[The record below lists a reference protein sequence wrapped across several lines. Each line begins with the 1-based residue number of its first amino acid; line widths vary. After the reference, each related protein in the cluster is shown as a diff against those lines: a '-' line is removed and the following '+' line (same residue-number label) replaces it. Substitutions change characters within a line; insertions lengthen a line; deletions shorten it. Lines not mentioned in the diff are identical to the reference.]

1 MLGNLIRELLGIDN
15 GVASA
20 PASKKGMLPKELP
33 MKPKEQKRLYK
44 TNGGGYS
51 QFYDNPTFAGSL
63 NPKQEDGYD
72 TTVKYLRGNI
82 QFPGRTNY
90 GVPQDNMI
98 DTSMGYL
105 TNDQFNQGATGR
117 LQRQSNPMDMDTIP
131 GNYTFPGRTGYFQGS
146 NPFGNQPERN
156 NYQNINPFNQDNTLR
171 GNQIQSPSLDRYFN
185 RY

>member
-72 TTVKYLRGNI
+72 TTVKYLRGNM
-82 QFPGRTNY
+82 QRGR
-90 GVPQDNMI
+90 M
-98 DTSMGYL
+98 
-105 TNDQFNQGATGR
+105 
-117 LQRQSNPMDMDTIP
+117 PMDMDTIP

-146 NPFGNQPERN
+146 NPFGNQPEHN